1 VNVNEG
7 MILQQAV
14 IDARF
19 GWDWVADRWVGL
31 IGWVQ
36 WVGLIGWVQWV
47 GLIGWVQWAGRDYWL
62 VLYILV
68 LGYNI
73 HGLVLCLTSSKGIGV
88 GTIGSEGILGG

>member
-1 VNVNEG
+1 

-14 IDARF
+14 IDTRS

-31 IGWVQ
+31 IQ

-47 GLIGWVQWAGRDYWL
+47 GRDYWL
-62 VLYILV
+62 GLYILV

-73 HGLVLCLTSSKGIGV
+73 NGLVLRLTNKKWIRVSTIDGKGI
-88 GTIGSEGILGG
+88 L